1 MEKGKIVVDGDD
13 VKIISSKFRNKK
25 AGKNMKN
32 DVDSINEVERL
43 KKKKM
48 IEEVELNLIPRR
60 GSVSGLNLC
69 QLHAGEFRV

>member
-48 IEEVELNLIPRR
+48 IEEVELNFIYRR
-60 GSVSGLNLC
+60 GINLC
-69 QLHAGEFRV
+69 Q